1 MLNQAKKQPSENLVV
16 FILAGFLFFHICE
29 FMVIMPLGPQLMR
42 SLNLDSGQFS
52 NLVSFY
58 NFAAALSALLGLL
71 WMDLF
76 DRKRS
81 LIMTNLLFAIGTLA
95 CSLSSSYAELL
106 LARSFTGAFGG
117 IIGAISMAIIAD
129 IVPMA
134 RRGFAMGKMMS
145 GFSLAAIAGVP
156 LGLILAQKFQWQA
169 PFLAVFLGSTLL
181 NFVALFALPPVR
193 VHLNSEAGKFSWA
206 DFGKILSRKEH
217 LKAFVFMVFL
227 MMGQF
232 TVIPFI
238 SPYLV
243 SNTGMSES
251 QLPLVYLIGGGL
263 TVIGNP
269 LIGRLADRYTK
280 QLVFRFCSFFA
291 IIPIIAITHLGVV
304 SVAVSLLVT
313 TLFFIF
319 ISGRMSP
326 AMALISDVPED
337 RQRGRFISCVTAVQ
351 QGSAGLASLIAG
363 SIIQVNAD
371 GSLLYFPMVGYIAL
385 VFCLMAI
392 LWVPQLSKVRPK
404 SIETEAAS
412 L

>member
-1 MLNQAKKQPSENLVV
+1 MSENVVV
-16 FILAGFLFFHICE
+16 FLLAGFLFFHICE

-42 SLNLDSGQFS
+42 NLSLDSGQFS

-58 NFAAALSALLGLL
+58 NFAAAISALLGLL
-71 WMDLF
+71 WMDRF

-81 LIMTNLLFAIGTLA
+81 LLLVNLLFALGTFA
-95 CSLSSSYAELL
+95 CSVSSSYLELL

-129 IVPMA
+129 LVPMG
-134 RRGFAMGKMMS
+134 RRGFALGKMMS

-156 LGLILAQKFQWQA
+156 IGLLLAQKFEWQA
-169 PFLAVFLGSTLL
+169 PFLAVFFGSSLLGI
-181 NFVALFALPPVR
+181 VGLFALPPVR
-193 VHLNSEAGKFSWA
+193 VHLNSSAHTFSWL
-206 DFGKILSRKEH
+206 DFGRVLSKKEH
-217 LKAFVFMVFL
+217 LKAFLFMVFL

-243 SNTGMSES
+243 SNTGMAES

-269 LIGRLADRYTK
+269 VIGMLADRYTK
-280 QLVFRFCSFFA
+280 QLVFRLCSFLA
-291 IIPIIAITHLGVV
+291 IIPILAITHLGVV
-304 SVAVSLLVT
+304 SVAVSLLAT

-363 SIIQVNAD
+363 SIIQVNVD
-371 GSLLYFPMVGYIAL
+371 GRLLHFSTVGYIAL
-385 VFCLMAI
+385 VFCVMAI
-392 LWVPQLSKVRPK
+392 LWVPQLSKVT
-404 SIETEAAS
+404 SAAKI
-412 L
+412 